1 MVSVLQ
7 VVLVAVLSY
16 AVNSQDC
23 SELQISDL
31 GNTTSESQT
40 GLLAD
45 TLRVLGGDSTNR
57 AVQILEFNTVCLS
70 QGALKDTYTRTSVVV
85 RYTADGVEATSQ
97 VEYQCIDGVWEIP
110 NTGTPAIENSPI
122 ANLTTPVR
130 TDCILCSSSGIITDV
145 EHCAGRSVCMHVYKT
160 PAREREVNIR
170 YLRVGK

>member
-7 VVLVAVLSY
+7 VVLVAVLSC

-31 GNTTSESQT
+31 GDTTSESQT

-110 NTGTPAIENSPI
+110 NTGTPTIDNSPI

-130 TDCILCSSSGIITDV
+130 TDCILCSSSGSITDV
-145 EHCAGRSVCMHVYKT
+145 EHCAGRSVCACMFTRLQLEK
-160 PAREREVNIR
+160 ERSI
-170 YLRVGK
+170 

>member
-1 MVSVLQ
+1 MF
-7 VVLVAVLSY
+7 VLVALLSFLC

-45 TLRVLGGDSTNR
+45 TLRVLGGDSTNP

-85 RYTADGVEATSQ
+85 RYTADGDEATSQ
-97 VEYQCIDGVWEIP
+97 VEYKCTDGMWEVP
-110 NTGTPAIENSPI
+110 TQVKQSCKSCKKRACF
-122 ANLTTPVR
+122 L
-130 TDCILCSSSGIITDV
+130 
-145 EHCAGRSVCMHVYKT
+145 H
-160 PAREREVNIR
+160 
-170 YLRVGK
+170 